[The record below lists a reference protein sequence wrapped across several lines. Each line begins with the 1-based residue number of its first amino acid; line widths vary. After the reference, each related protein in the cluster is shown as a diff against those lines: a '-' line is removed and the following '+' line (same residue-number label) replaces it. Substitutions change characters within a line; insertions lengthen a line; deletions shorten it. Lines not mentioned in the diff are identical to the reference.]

1 MSKNPRKP
9 KKRKYNYDQF
19 VISDQ
24 QNTFLIDPITGLAN
38 NDPDPSFSIPTPGT
52 PGPTPTPLPPPTTTP
67 ETQPGTQPG
76 GTTPPPSTNPTP
88 PPSGGTVTINPTE
101 PPISSGSG
109 AISGAA
115 EATVI
120 TNDDS
125 PVVEQQANDNNN
137 QDSLEE
143 FWEEY
148 RFPIAVAGVAA
159 AGAALDL
166 SRKEDKSL
174 LKRLFSASKS
184 KADSVFLEYASSIRA
199 NDERMRELLRR
210 DFARN
215 GPLYTAW
222 TQNQL
227 TLSTNRD
234 SWIAYGKPYTRANFP
249 LKDWPGFAT
258 IKEPANIF
266 LVNLE
271 TGQVF
276 DETTGKAKMST
287 GDWVGVVADARTNTV
302 TVTDESGRQ
311 QVLSRVKR
319 GTFLEE
325 LENTPENVLAGV
337 KYVDPLSGGVTG
349 TSDLSIAAQ
358 LRTKERETLE
368 RQLAELEAGMGD
380 LDPLE
385 RVALEEERKER
396 QRISDEQQKAAIAE
410 FQASE
415 KAKKEAQ
422 EKKEKDAIEKA
433 AQKLGLK
440 LPDTQVDQ
448 TRYKVDL
455 EWVKRYVDS
464 GLAGQ
469 CETDCIESWSYDFDP
484 DGSELVIEYTPE
496 YRASINLPEGYKER
510 FSRKRLIEING
521 MPQQYGPGLTAL
533 WERGG
538 GVTGTLPDWAKSFGK
553 RVNVD
558 ITTAAFAA
566 TNPLAGF
573 GSMMS
578 TYPPQRMFTRRSSAA
593 NTRLPLPENGTPV
606 KIRNIRVR
614 RKGAKGGTIRE
625 KKQYVNFANESL
637 TRKSARMRAEGL
649 RRKYNVH
656 VRTVPIGSTN
666 RYRNYIHFPRRTPNK
681 ASKSRNTKRKSR

>member
-1 MSKNPRKP
+1 MSKNPRKR

-24 QNTFLIDPITGLAN
+24 QNTFLIDPLTGLAN
-38 NDPDPSFSIPTPGT
+38 NDPSSAFSLPG
-52 PGPTPTPLPPPTTTP
+52 GGINPLPPPTTTP
-67 ETQPGTQPG
+67 GDQPGTQPG
-76 GTTPPPSTNPTP
+76 GTTPPPSTNPP
-88 PPSGGTVTINPTE
+88 NGGGTVSLNPVQPAE
-101 PPISSGSG
+101 SSGSG
-109 AISGAA
+109 ALSGATNA
-115 EATVI
+115 QATII
-120 TNDDS
+120 TNEDS
-125 PVVEQQANDNNN
+125 SVVEQQVNDNNN
-137 QDSLEE
+137 EDSLAE
-143 FWEEY
+143 FWDEY
-148 RFPIAVAGVAA
+148 RFPIAVGGVAA
-159 AGAALDL
+159 AGAAIDL

-199 NDERMRELLRR
+199 NDERMKELLQR

-215 GPLYTAW
+215 GPLYSSW
-222 TQNQL
+222 QQNQL

-234 SWIAYGKPYTRANFP
+234 AWIAYGKPYTRANFP

-276 DETTGKAKMST
+276 DETTGKAKMAS
-287 GDWVGVVADARTNTV
+287 GDWVGVVADQRTNTV
-302 TVTDESGRQ
+302 TVTDESGRK

-319 GTFLEE
+319 GVFLEE

-337 KYVDPLSGGVTG
+337 KYVDPLAGGVTG

-368 RQLAELEAGMGD
+368 RQLAELEAGLGD

-385 RVALEEERKER
+385 RVALEEERLER

-410 FQASE
+410 YQAAE
-415 KAKKEAQ
+415 KAKKDAQ
-422 EKKEKDAIEKA
+422 DKKEKDAIEKA

-469 CETDCIESWSYDFDP
+469 CESDCIESWSYDFDP
-484 DGSELVIEYTPE
+484 DGSELVIEYTPS
-496 YRASINLPEGYKER
+496 YRQSINLPEGYKER

-558 ITTAAFAA
+558 ITSAAVAGV
-566 TNPLAGF
+566 NPLAGF

-578 TYPPQRMFTRRSSAA
+578 TYPPQRMFGRNISAA
-593 NTRLPLPENGTPV
+593 KANELGMSVRSTPI
-606 KIRNIRVR
+606 KIRNINSLT
-614 RKGAKGGTIRE
+614 KGGTVRE
-625 KKQYVNFANESL
+625 KRQYVNFANESL
-637 TRKSARMRAEGL
+637 TRSSARMRAEGL
-649 RRKYNVH
+649 RRKFNVM

-666 RYRNYIHFPRRTPNK
+666 RYRNYIHFPRRPKGMNL
-681 ASKSRNTKRKSR
+681 KSRNTRRQRR

>member
-1 MSKNPRKP
+1 MSDNPRKRKP
-9 KKRKYNYDQF
+9 KNRKYNYDQF

-24 QNTFLIDPITGLAN
+24 QNTFLIDPLTGLAN
-38 NDPDPSFSIPTPGT
+38 NDPDPSFSLPTPGQ
-52 PGPTPTPLPPPTTTP
+52 PAPNPLPPPTINPTP
-67 ETQPGTQPG
+67 TPGTQPG
-76 GTTPPPSTNPTP
+76 GTTPPPSTNP
-88 PPSGGTVTINPTE
+88 PPSEGGTVSLNPTE
-101 PPISSGSG
+101 TAPTSGSG
-109 AISGAA
+109 AVSGAA
-115 EATVI
+115 NAQANII
-120 TNDDS
+120 TNEDS
-125 PVVEQQANDNNN
+125 PAVQQQANDNTQEN
-137 QDSLEE
+137 QDALAE
-143 FWEEY
+143 FWDEY

-159 AGAALDL
+159 AGAAIDL
-166 SRKEDKSL
+166 NRKEDKSL

-184 KADSVFLEYASSIRA
+184 KADSVFLEYASGIRA
-199 NDERMRELLRR
+199 NDERMKELLRR

-385 RVALEEERKER
+385 RVAMEEERMER

-469 CETDCIESWSYDFDP
+469 CETDCIESWSYDFDA

-558 ITTAAFAA
+558 ITSAAVAA
-566 TNPLAGF
+566 ANPLAGF

-578 TYPPQRMFTRRSSAA
+578 TYPPQRMFGRNISSAKA
-593 NTRLPLPENGTPV
+593 REMGLTVRSNPV
-606 KIRNIRVR
+606 KIRNINVL
-614 RKGAKGGTIRE
+614 RKGAKGRTVRE
-625 KKQYVNFANESL
+625 NRRYVNFANESL
-637 TRKSARMRAEGL
+637 TRNSARTRAEGL
-649 RRKYNVH
+649 RRKFNVY

-666 RYRNYIHFPRRTPNK
+666 RYRNYIHFPKRTT
-681 ASKSRNTKRKSR
+681 NTKRKSR